1 MVRSATL
8 LNTQKKFSFY
18 VCFSLYICMSACF
31 ALSMSRIL
39 SLPHTNTLLLSLIH
53 TPSLLL
59 TLTPNRDV
67 DASDGAGSLPPNII
81 GLKGVPAEERPL
93 VHVFAVQESMPLDA
107 LMAVSC
113 ERCNLCMH
121 ILSCFFL
128 S

>member
-1 MVRSATL
+1 
-8 LNTQKKFSFY
+8 
-18 VCFSLYICMSACF
+18 MSACF

-53 TPSLLL
+53 TSSLLL

-113 ERCNLCMH
+113 
-121 ILSCFFL
+121 
-128 S
+128 